1 MDIENLSSENNRLKN
16 EIQNLEDE
24 IKELKENLTAAAEA
38 GMALLSTNQELQD
51 KYEEDV
57 AGYQRQIEV
66 RQFIYLELVM
76 MVIKINYLVYR

>member
-1 MDIENLSSENNRLKN
+1 MDIGNHLSENSLLKN

-66 RQFIYLELVM
+66 GQFIF
-76 MVIKINYLVYR
+76 I

>member
-1 MDIENLSSENNRLKN
+1 MDIGNHSSENSLLKN

-66 RQFIYLELVM
+66 GQFIF
-76 MVIKINYLVYR
+76 I

>member
-1 MDIENLSSENNRLKN
+1 MDIGNHSSENNLLKN

-66 RQFIYLELVM
+66 GQFTYLELVM
-76 MVIKINYLVYR
+76 MVTKANYFGL